1 MNRQIELAFSGTE
14 HFSMDEWPDYEN
26 TLDNMNVDIFEALFD
41 VRSDLPKDHGIY
53 PSPLVEAHIR
63 WNDPG
68 SRHNLNK
75 GERLSDA
82 TDFFVKR
89 EHAKRVWA
97 TILTHSEITGLG
109 IYQNSLYNGEKDK
122 YTMFH
127 VDTRPQEFMSMWVAT
142 RESSEDSF
150 EYYGYLSDTKEFFKS
165 LAEKGFFD

>member
-1 MNRQIELAFSGTE
+1 MREQIEIAFKNTT
-14 HFSMDEWPDYEN
+14 HFNEKEWPDYEN
-26 TLDNMNVDIFEALFD
+26 TLNDMNICVIEALFD
-41 VRSDLPKDHGIY
+41 IREDLPKDHGIY
-53 PSPLVEAHIR
+53 PSPVKEAHVR

-97 TILTHSEITGLG
+97 TILANPEIMGVG
-109 IYQNSLYNGEKDK
+109 IYQHSLYNGEKDK

-127 VDTRPQEFMSMWVAT
+127 IDTRPQEFMSMWVAT

-150 EYYGYLSDTKEFFKS
+150 DYHGYLSDTKRFFKS